1 MPPTWWSATC
11 SPVEVD
17 YTVNFGKL
25 WMKIPGGR
33 DALEDGSAARRF
45 ARPLKPRFS
54 PAGYTLK
61 RSLTIAGNSLLR
73 TGFRSIAAA
82 LLLGCAAASAQTFPA
97 AASTQAFPS
106 KPVRLIA
113 PFAAGGA
120 LDLIA
125 RAVGQKLAEALGKP
139 VIVDNRAGA
148 SGAIG
153 SELVARSAPD
163 GYTLLLGATTTH
175 GINPALNPKLQ
186 YDPVRDFTPI
196 SLVATIPHVL
206 VVNPAVPAKTLPEFV
221 RLAKA
226 KPGMTFGS
234 AGHGSPHHLAIEML
248 KNMAAIDLVHV
259 PYKGSGPAMIDLMS
273 GQIQLMSVELTA
285 ASQYIKEG
293 RMRPLAI
300 ATAKRVAGVDLPTVA
315 ELGYP
320 GFEVT
325 AWYAVFGPPGMPR
338 AVVSRLQSD
347 IAKGLQAADLRE
359 RFAGLGATPVGTT
372 PEELGTH
379 VRAELARWTK
389 VIKAGN
395 ITVE

>member
-1 MPPTWWSATC
+1 
-11 SPVEVD
+11 
-17 YTVNFGKL
+17 
-25 WMKIPGGR
+25 MKT
-33 DALEDGSAARRF
+33 F
-45 ARPLKPRFS
+45 AVVL
-54 PAGYTLK
+54 
-61 RSLTIAGNSLLR
+61 
-73 TGFRSIAAA
+73 A
-82 LLLGCAAASAQTFPA
+82 LLAGTAAAQTFP
-97 AASTQAFPS
+97 S
-106 KPVRLIA
+106 KPIRLIA

-125 RAVGQKLAEALGKP
+125 RAVGQKLSEAVGRP

-153 SELVARSAPD
+153 SEVVAKAAPD

-186 YDPVRDFTPI
+186 YDPVRDFTAI

-206 VVNPAVPAKTLPEFV
+206 VINPAIGAKTLPEFV
-221 RLAKA
+221 KLAKA
-226 KPGMTFGS
+226 KPGMTYGS

-248 KNMAAIDLVHV
+248 KHMAQIDLTHV

-273 GQIQLMSVELTA
+273 GQIHLMSVELTA
-285 ASQYIKEG
+285 AATYIKEN

-325 AWYAVFGPPGMPR
+325 AWYAVFGPAGMPKPLV
-338 AVVSRLQSD
+338 ARLQSD
-347 IAKGLQAADLRE
+347 IAKGLQAADLKE

-372 PEELGTH
+372 PDELDRH
-379 VRAELARWTK
+379 VRTELARWSK

-395 ITVE
+395 ISTE

>member
-1 MPPTWWSATC
+1 MPAHH
-11 SPVEVD
+11 PVASC
-17 YTVNFGKL
+17 GK
-25 WMKIPGGR
+25 R
-33 DALEDGSAARRF
+33 
-45 ARPLKPRFS
+45 
-54 PAGYTLK
+54 
-61 RSLTIAGNSLLR
+61 LLR
-73 TGFRSIAAA
+73 SAFGPVA
-82 LLLGCAAASAQTFPA
+82 LMLCFTSAGAHAQSFPV
-97 AASTQAFPS
+97 

-125 RAVGQKLAEALGKP
+125 RAVGQKLADSLGKP

-186 YDPVRDFTPI
+186 YDPVKDFTPI

-206 VVNPAVPAKTLPEFV
+206 VVNQAVPAKTLPEFV

-248 KNMAAIDLVHV
+248 KNMAGIDLVHV

-285 ASQYIKEG
+285 AAPYIKDG
-293 RMRPLAI
+293 RMRALAI
-300 ATAKRVAGVDLPTVA
+300 ATPKRVAGLDLPTVA
-315 ELGYP
+315 ESGYP

-338 AVVSRLQSD
+338 AIVSRLQGD

>member
-1 MPPTWWSATC
+1 MGT
-11 SPVEVD
+11 
-17 YTVNFGKL
+17 
-25 WMKIPGGR
+25 R
-33 DALEDGSAARRF
+33 
-45 ARPLKPRFS
+45 
-54 PAGYTLK
+54 
-61 RSLTIAGNSLLR
+61 LLR
-73 TGFRSIAAA
+73 TGLGSLAVA
-82 LLLGCAAASAQTFPA
+82 LLMISGAACAQTFP
-97 AASTQAFPS
+97 T

-125 RAVGQKLAEALGKP
+125 RAVGQKLADSLGKP

-153 SELVARSAPD
+153 SELVAKSAPD

-186 YDPVRDFTPI
+186 YDPVKDFTPI
-196 SLVATIPHVL
+196 TLVATIPHVL
-206 VVNPAVPAKTLPEFV
+206 VVHPAVPAKTLPEFV
-221 RLAKA
+221 RLAKS

-248 KNMAAIDLVHV
+248 RHAAQIDLVHV

-285 ASQYIKEG
+285 AAPYIKES

-300 ATAKRVAGVDLPTVA
+300 ATAKRIAGVDLPTVA
-315 ELGYP
+315 ESGYP

-325 AWYAVFGPPGMPR
+325 AWYAVFGPPGMPKPI
-338 AVVSRLQSD
+338 VSRLQAD
-347 IAKGLQAADLRE
+347 IVKGLQAADLRE
-359 RFAGLGATPVGTT
+359 RFAALGATPVGTT
-372 PEELGTH
+372 PDELGTH
-379 VRAELARWTK
+379 MRAELARWSK

-395 ITVE
+395 ITVD